1 MSRRGRR
8 ILLAQK
14 WRDIP
19 IQCLSDIMTTSGH
32 GQNIVT
38 GRADMRC
45 RKGNLPSEGM
55 KIISRVYSGGANRP
69 KMVTHINFLKILSI
83 GRKSHAIRV
92 PRKKISNPRPFEVS
106 RVGFGGWK
114 LSFPCQGRLF
124 ITKVG
129 PINFPS
135 TFLLTNYPLIS

>member
-1 MSRRGRR
+1 M
-8 ILLAQK
+8 LAQK

-55 KIISRVYSGGANRP
+55 KIFSRVYSGGANRP
-69 KMVTHINFLKILSI
+69 KMVTQPQPNQFSKNILIWSKMTYYEGGKSNFFQSE
-83 GRKSHAIRV
+83 AI
-92 PRKKISNPRPFEVS
+92 
-106 RVGFGGWK
+106 
-114 LSFPCQGRLF
+114 
-124 ITKVG
+124 
-129 PINFPS
+129 
-135 TFLLTNYPLIS
+135 